1 MTEKEILQEVVENQ
15 EAVVK
20 ETIEEAVTEK
30 VAENAAEK
38 AAEKVADE
46 ITDET
51 AEKADEAPV
60 DKTDDDAETK
70 EPVLEAQPTAEDPA
84 AVKVNTESIEKV
96 DDAHVSPSETKV
108 NAEGSVHFD
117 ALTPVYTTSVEI
129 RPARYIKGPVY
140 IVDGEVVT
148 GRVRVSADADGRNIL
163 GWVNVEA
170 TQCK

>member
-1 MTEKEILQEVVENQ
+1 MTEKEILEEVVENQ
-15 EAVVK
+15 EAVV
-20 ETIEEAVTEK
+20 EDTTEEAV
-30 VAENAAEK
+30 
-38 AAEKVADE
+38 AEKVADE
-46 ITDET
+46 ITNEA

-70 EPVLEAQPTAEDPA
+70 EPVPEAQPTGEDPA

-96 DDAHVSPSETKV
+96 DDAHVGPSETKV

-117 ALTPVYTTSVEI
+117 ALTPVYTTSVEV
-129 RPARYIKGPVY
+129 RPAGYTIGPVY

-148 GRVRVSADADGRNIL
+148 GRVRVSADADGRIIL

>member
-15 EAVVK
+15 EAVVE

-30 VAENAAEK
+30 VEEK
-38 AAEKVADE
+38 AADE
-46 ITDET
+46 ITNRT
-51 AEKADEAPV
+51 AEKANEAPV

-70 EPVLEAQPTAEDPA
+70 EPIPEAQPAAEDPA

-108 NAEGSVHFD
+108 NAGGSVHFD
-117 ALTPVYTTSVEI
+117 ALTPVYTTSVEV
-129 RPARYIKGPVY
+129 RPARYTKGPVY

>member
-1 MTEKEILQEVVENQ
+1 MTEKEILEEVVENQ
-15 EAVVK
+15 EAVVE
-20 ETIEEAVTEK
+20 ETIEEAV
-30 VAENAAEK
+30 
-38 AAEKVADE
+38 AEKVADE
-46 ITDET
+46 ITNET

-70 EPVLEAQPTAEDPA
+70 EPVPEAQPTAEDPA

-117 ALTPVYTTSVEI
+117 ALTPVYTTSVEV
-129 RPARYIKGPVY
+129 RPVRYIKGPVY

>member
-1 MTEKEILQEVVENQ
+1 MTEKEILEEVAENQ
-15 EAVVK
+15 EAVVE

-30 VAENAAEK
+30 VAEK
-38 AAEKVADE
+38 AADE
-46 ITDET
+46 ITNET

-70 EPVLEAQPTAEDPA
+70 EPVPEAQPTGEDPA

-96 DDAHVSPSETKV
+96 DDAYVSPSETKV

-117 ALTPVYTTSVEI
+117 ALTPVYTTSVEV

>member
-1 MTEKEILQEVVENQ
+1 MAKKEILEEVVENQ
-15 EAVVK
+15 EAVVE
-20 ETIEEAVTEK
+20 ETIEEA
-30 VAENAAEK
+30 AAE
-38 AAEKVADE
+38 EVADE
-46 ITDET
+46 ITDEAADEIT
-51 AEKADEAPV
+51 EEADEAPV

-70 EPVLEAQPTAEDPA
+70 EAVSEAQPTAEDPA

-96 DDAHVSPSETKV
+96 DDTNARQSETKV

-117 ALTPVYTTSVEI
+117 ALTPVYTTSIES
-129 RPARYIKGPVY
+129 RPARYTKGPVY

-148 GRVRVSADADGRNIL
+148 GRVRVSADADGLNIL

>member
-15 EAVVK
+15 EAVVE

-30 VAENAAEK
+30 VEEK
-38 AAEKVADE
+38 AADE
-46 ITDET
+46 ITNET
-51 AEKADEAPV
+51 TEKADEAPV

-70 EPVLEAQPTAEDPA
+70 EPVPEAQPTAEDPA

-117 ALTPVYTTSVEI
+117 ALTPVYTTSVEV
-129 RPARYIKGPVY
+129 RPVMYTKGPVY

>member
-1 MTEKEILQEVVENQ
+1 MTEKEILEEVVENQ
-15 EAVVK
+15 EAVV
-20 ETIEEAVTEK
+20 EDTIEEAVTEK
-30 VAENAAEK
+30 VA
-38 AAEKVADE
+38 DE
-46 ITDET
+46 ITNET

-84 AVKVNTESIEKV
+84 AVKVNPESIEKV
-96 DDAHVSPSETKV
+96 DDAYVSPSETKV

-117 ALTPVYTTSVEI
+117 ALTPVYTTSVEV
-129 RPARYIKGPVY
+129 RPARYTKGPVY

>member
-1 MTEKEILQEVVENQ
+1 MTEKEILEEAVENQ

-30 VAENAAEK
+30 VAEK
-38 AAEKVADE
+38 AADE
-46 ITDET
+46 ITNET

-70 EPVLEAQPTAEDPA
+70 EPVPEAQPTGEDAA

-96 DDAHVSPSETKV
+96 DDAHESPSETKV

-117 ALTPVYTTSVEI
+117 ALTPVYTTSVEV
-129 RPARYIKGPVY
+129 RPARYTKGPVY